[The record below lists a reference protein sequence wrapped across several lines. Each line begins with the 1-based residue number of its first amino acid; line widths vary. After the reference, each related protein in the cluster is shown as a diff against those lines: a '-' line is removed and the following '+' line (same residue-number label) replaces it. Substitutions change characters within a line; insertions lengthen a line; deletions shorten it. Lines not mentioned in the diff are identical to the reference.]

1 MAMNRE
7 QKRAMQKRG
16 MSGEDGAP
24 TATRERRAP
33 AARPAKEARTSPRQ
47 YLREV
52 IGELR
57 KTSWPTRQETI
68 RLAVIVLIAIV
79 FMTTFIFAVDL
90 LFGEAITR
98 LLDTSDTPQSAAGA
112 AALFMIRVT

>member
-24 TATRERRAP
+24 TATRERRQP
-33 AARPAKEARTSPRQ
+33 AARPAKEARTPPRQ

-52 IGELR
+52 IAELR
-57 KTSWPTRQETI
+57 KTSWPTRKETT
-68 RLAVIVLIAIV
+68 RLAIIVLIAIIV
-79 FMTTFIFAVDL
+79 LSAFIFGIDL

-98 LLDTSDTPQSAAGA
+98 LLDTNDTPSAAAGA
-112 AALFMIRVT
+112 AALFLI